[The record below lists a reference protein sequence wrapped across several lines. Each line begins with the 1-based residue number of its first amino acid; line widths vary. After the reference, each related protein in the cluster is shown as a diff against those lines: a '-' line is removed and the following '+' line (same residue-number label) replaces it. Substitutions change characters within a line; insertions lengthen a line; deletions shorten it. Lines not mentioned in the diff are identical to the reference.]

1 MRLRETVTI
10 LRTSPGKTSFRAET
24 EETVATRRAIVAPP
38 TAAELQLTAV
48 LGARVTATVVFPAG
62 TDVRTQD
69 FLEVDGLR
77 LRVVEVQQAVRK
89 VVAFAEEVRS
99 GY

>member
-1 MRLRETVTI
+1 MRLRENVTI
-10 LRTSPGKTSFRAET
+10 IRTSPGKTSFSAET

-38 TAAELQLTAV
+38 TAAELQLTQV
-48 LGARVTATVVFPAG
+48 MGARVTATVVFPAG

-77 LRVVEVQQAVRK
+77 MRVVEVQQAVRK
-89 VVAFAEEVRS
+89 VIAFGEEVRS

>member
-1 MRLRETVTI
+1 MI
-10 LRTSPGKTSFRAET
+10 
-24 EETVATRRAIVAPP
+24 ATRRAIVAPP

-48 LGARVTATVVFPAG
+48 LGARVTATVVFPAA

-69 FLEVDGLR
+69 YLEVDGLR

>member
-1 MRLRETVTI
+1 MRLRENVTI

-89 VVAFAEEVRS
+89 VVVFAEEVRS